1 MKRKLI
7 VLGDMRSMLKDT
19 FGINDKEIDEV
30 VRFMGED
37 YKTAFDVIKIAAK
50 SDELTEHQKMVVSY
64 IVGNT
69 SGVMHAQEAGEMIK
83 REIGN
88 RDVGNRVGM

>member
-7 VLGDMRSMLKDT
+7 VLGDMRLMLKDV
-19 FGINDKEIDEV
+19 FGINDKEIDQV

-37 YKTAFDVIKIAAK
+37 YESAFDVIKVAAR
-50 SDELTEHQKMVVSY
+50 SNYLTEHQKMVVSY

-69 SGVMHAQEAGEMIK
+69 SGVLHAQEAGEMIK
-83 REIGN
+83 RDMTENVRNIG
-88 RDVGNRVGM
+88 M